1 MSDFDLHE
9 TVEVLSYEKKLAIA
23 RFALEVA
30 AVDGEITTN
39 EIGFINNL
47 CSQLLGIDLGDK
59 LDTIMEEEYKDVL
72 SRFSMDEAKVLG
84 VILSYLS
91 KMDGKISNAE
101 IEHTRSLLKQTG
113 MEENYIDFL
122 INFILESD
130 S

>member
-1 MSDFDLHE
+1 MSNLDLE
-9 TVEVLSYEKKLAIA
+9 EVIEVLTYEKKLAIA

-72 SRFSMDEAKVLG
+72 SKFSMDEAKVLAL
-84 VILSYLS
+84 ILSHLS
-91 KMDGKISNAE
+91 TLDGKISNSE
-101 IEHTRSLLKQTG
+101 IGHTRSLLKHTG
-113 MEENYIDFL
+113 MKEEMIDFL
-122 INFILESD
+122 INFALER
-130 S
+130 